1 MVVKPPPQCIRED
14 PSQRRQTY
22 VESGRVEE
30 FFPFG
35 FFTTPP
41 PGPPKPLPPPPA
53 AQPPKP
59 KPMPE
64 RPPRSSSP
72 APATVA
78 QEATGR
84 GRGQGYPPP
93 PAPSETAPRA
103 EEDDAE
109 AAPSGG
115 SLAPPNRGEPP
126 RPDLPPDDDA
136 PPPRARY
143 LELWQN
149 TQHIFGQQ
157 MCHQA
162 TLTPPHQAYN
172 VEVGLDFH
180 KVLDAMLAPRLEV
193 PTRQCLDALIT
204 LERIGA
210 RITIISFTGHEGYAR
225 AASQTAHFRDCVRAA
240 GLQMGGG
247 IFLTNSKVGPE
258 GKTPIITRLGICAY
272 VDDDSSIIN
281 EVRRTGCYAYLCGA
295 TQLRQPHS
303 VLLDLAN
310 MIRSSGIHNWKLA
323 HHPRPLASDE
333 FSGEPNPHG
342 GGRRRP
348 RVR

>member
-1 MVVKPPPQCIRED
+1 
-14 PSQRRQTY
+14 
-22 VESGRVEE
+22 
-30 FFPFG
+30 
-35 FFTTPP
+35 
-41 PGPPKPLPPPPA
+41 
-53 AQPPKP
+53 
-59 KPMPE
+59 
-64 RPPRSSSP
+64 
-72 APATVA
+72 
-78 QEATGR
+78 
-84 GRGQGYPPP
+84 
-93 PAPSETAPRA
+93 
-103 EEDDAE
+103 
-109 AAPSGG
+109 
-115 SLAPPNRGEPP
+115 
-126 RPDLPPDDDA
+126 
-136 PPPRARY
+136 
-143 LELWQN
+143 
-149 TQHIFGQQ
+149 

-204 LERIGA
+204 LERVGA

-225 AASQTAHFRDCVRAA
+225 AASQTAHFRDCARAA
-240 GLQMGGG
+240 GLQMGGV

-272 VDDDSSIIN
+272 VDDDPSIIN
-281 EVRRTGCYAYLCGA
+281 EVRRTGCYEYLCDA

-310 MIRSSGIHNWKLA
+310 MIRSSGIHDWKLA